1 MQIGGTHHVSLPVR
15 DLSRSRRFYEGLLG
29 LNQIERPDFG
39 IAGAWYQ
46 AGTVQLHLIEV
57 SASPS
62 HEESSLSASPLSHHV
77 AFEVK
82 EAALVKQ
89 ELEAAG
95 LDVMAIGP
103 AAKQLFVPDP
113 DGNTI
118 EFIET

>member
-1 MQIGGTHHVSLPVR
+1 MKTRGAHHVSLPVR
-15 DLSRSRRFYEGLLG
+15 DLSRSRVFYEDLLG
-29 LNQIERPDFG
+29 LTQIERPDFG

-57 SASPS
+57 PGSRDAEEPAPSA
-62 HEESSLSASPLSHHV
+62 APLSHHL
-77 AFEVK
+77 AFEVEK
-82 EAALVKQ
+82 AAIVKR

>member
-1 MQIGGTHHVSLPVR
+1 MKTRGAHHVSLPVR
-15 DLSRSRRFYEGLLG
+15 DLSRSRVFYEDLLG
-29 LNQIERPDFG
+29 LTQIERPDFG

-57 SASPS
+57 PGSRDAEEPAS
-62 HEESSLSASPLSHHV
+62 SASPLSHHL
-77 AFEVK
+77 AFEVE
-82 EAALVKQ
+82 EAAIVKR